1 MGVVIGSKIHW
12 VSSIF
17 KTFYCLIDKCDLRD
31 LYPWLE
37 LRDWKERFKRTLA
50 LTIIAFSKLS
60 FPFWKGVIYEGHFS
74 IMAQSAL
81 WKNRL
86 WLKIN
91 SAVFNFFFCNTSK
104 LFSTLTCKANNSIV
118 KCCETVEWREKG
130 VFARRCNAAKERNRF
145 YDSVFCGLTVFS
157 TSFTSLQTK
166 ILSSRRGFY
175 WTQIYVHLKWCK
187 QVWNI
192 LTLRLE
198 GMNKKRCYRKIFHCF
213 CG

>member
-37 LRDWKERFKRTLA
+37 LRIEKRGLRTLA

-81 WKNRL
+81 WK
-86 WLKIN
+86 KQVVVETKF
-91 SAVFNFFFCNTSK
+91 SSFNFFFFFLLFCNTSK

-130 VFARRCNAAKERNRF
+130 VFARRCNAAKERM
-145 YDSVFCGLTVFS
+145 VFCWLHNV
-157 TSFTSLQTK
+157 
-166 ILSSRRGFY
+166 
-175 WTQIYVHLKWCK
+175 
-187 QVWNI
+187 
-192 LTLRLE
+192 
-198 GMNKKRCYRKIFHCF
+198 
-213 CG
+213 

>member
-166 ILSSRRGFY
+166 ILSSKRGFY
-175 WTQIYVHLKWCK
+175 WTPPQIY
-187 QVWNI
+187 I
-192 LTLRLE
+192 L
-198 GMNKKRCYRKIFHCF
+198 
-213 CG
+213 